1 MLSCTLGFKTSLDS
15 RRNMEITSSILPDL
29 MELNWK
35 PTLRGAKECV
45 QTHGDRNSLLNN
57 KWVNKEIRKKM

>member
-1 MLSCTLGFKTSLDS
+1 MLGYTLGLKTSLDS

-35 PTLRGAKECV
+35 PTLRGTKERV
-45 QTHGDRNSLLNN
+45 QTHGDRNSLLDN
-57 KWVNKEIRKKM
+57 KCINKEIRKKM

>member
-1 MLSCTLGFKTSLDS
+1 MLGCTLGLKTSLDS
-15 RRNMEITSSILPDL
+15 RRNMEITSSSLPDL

-45 QTHGDRNSLLNN
+45 QTHGDRNNLLDN